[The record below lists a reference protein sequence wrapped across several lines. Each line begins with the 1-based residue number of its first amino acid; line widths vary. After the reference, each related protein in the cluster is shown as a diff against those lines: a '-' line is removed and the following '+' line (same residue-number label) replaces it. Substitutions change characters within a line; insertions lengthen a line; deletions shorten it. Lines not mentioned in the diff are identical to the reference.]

1 MKLIVTALALA
12 VCVIGTFGF
21 LIGID
26 RVSGNSMYPYLNY
39 GDWVVYSRQLGSG
52 IHRDEVVVFEKN
64 GENLVKRVAGL
75 PGDTV
80 EISETGGRVVVNGIE
95 VQENYVTLTGSSGKE
110 TASRMG
116 QPLTVMDGQYLMLGD
131 NRGISID
138 SRDSRIGTVPR
149 ENILGKVILVIRLNR

>member
-1 MKLIVTALALA
+1 M
-12 VCVIGTFGF
+12 
-21 LIGID
+21 
-26 RVSGNSMYPYLNY
+26 
-39 GDWVVYSRQLGSG
+39 
-52 IHRDEVVVFEKN
+52 
-64 GENLVKRVAGL
+64 
-75 PGDTV
+75 
-80 EISETGGRVVVNGIE
+80 VVNGNE
-95 VQENYVTLTGSSGKE
+95 VQENYVTLTGSSGEE